1 MKKILGWLIL
11 ISIGVGLYVVMS
23 LSIPEI
29 YSFPVG
35 GIFGWMIPISR
46 WLVTP
51 FVIVMLS
58 LGICA
63 IFGLSLL
70 ICWCFNGD
78 WKEVWKSSPFGG
90 G

>member
-29 YSFPVG
+29 YSFPVEG
-35 GIFGWMIPISR
+35 VFGWMIPVSR
-46 WLVTP
+46 WLMVP
-51 FVIVMLS
+51 FVLVMFFLA
-58 LGICA
+58 LCA
-63 IFGLSLL
+63 VSGLVLL